1 MKLVVK
7 LPPNKPPFIG
17 IVFPHI
23 SVAEKTNQE
32 LVIDHKYADYRI
44 VFEFIRTWIN
54 VKLISNAIPAVKF
67 YNKLTY
73 DKEKVI
79 AWLYIT
85 KNSTEFN
92 FSHLH
97 EPYGKEVVVKTLLKQ
112 KLFVLKMD
120 GYEVHTGEPD
130 DFEPVNSIK
139 ASHKDTNRLYEP

>member
-23 SVAEKTNQE
+23 SIAEKTNQE

-44 VFEFIRTWIN
+44 VFEFIQGWVN

-67 YNKLTY
+67 YNKLSY
-73 DKEKVI
+73 DKEKMI

-85 KNSTEFN
+85 RTAKEFN

-97 EPYGKEVVVKTLLKQ
+97 EPHGKEVVVKTLLKP
-112 KLFVLKMD
+112 KLFVLKVD
-120 GYEVHTGEPD
+120 SYEVHTGEPD
-130 DFEPVNSIK
+130 DFEPTNVIK
-139 ASHKDTNRLYEP
+139 ATNNRNNRLYE